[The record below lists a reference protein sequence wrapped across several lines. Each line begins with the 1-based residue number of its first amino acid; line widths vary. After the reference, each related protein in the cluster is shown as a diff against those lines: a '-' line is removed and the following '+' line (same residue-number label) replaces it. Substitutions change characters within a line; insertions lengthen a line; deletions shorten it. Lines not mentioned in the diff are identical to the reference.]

1 MSQTEEAE
9 ETVRIHIMGKEYE
22 VPKGLTMMDAI
33 EYSGYR
39 LIRGVGCRGGFC
51 GACATLYRLEGD
63 YKLYADLAC
72 QKTVEDGM
80 YLMQLPF
87 TPAGRKNYDLEG
99 MENDGNP
106 LLENYPEIA
115 RCVSC
120 NTCTKAC
127 PQNLEV
133 MDFVNEAIRGDIED
147 VANLSF
153 DCIQCGICA
162 ARCPAEIPHHHVAQ
176 MARRVYGKYHLPKSE
191 HVSERVE
198 EIEDGEFDQ
207 ELKEISSLSRE
218 VLEEKYESREIE

>member
-1 MSQTEEAE
+1 VSQTDGVE

-33 EYSGYR
+33 EYSGYQ

-51 GACATLYRLEGD
+51 GACATLYRLEDD

-87 TPAGRKNYDLEG
+87 TPAGRVSYDIEDIG
-99 MENDGNP
+99 DGGNP

-127 PQNLEV
+127 PQDLEV
-133 MDFVNEAIRGDIED
+133 MDFINEAIRGNIEA

-176 MARRVYGKYHLPKSE
+176 MARRIHGKHHHPKSE
-191 HVSERVE
+191 HVSKRID
-198 EIEDGEFDQ
+198 EIENGEFDDAL
-207 ELKEISSLSRE
+207 EEISSLSQE
-218 VLEEKYESREIE
+218 VLQKRYESREIE